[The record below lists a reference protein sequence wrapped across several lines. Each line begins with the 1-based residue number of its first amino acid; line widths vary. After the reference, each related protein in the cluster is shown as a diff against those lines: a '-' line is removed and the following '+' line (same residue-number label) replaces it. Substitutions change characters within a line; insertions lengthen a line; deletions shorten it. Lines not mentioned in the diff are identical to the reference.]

1 MIERIPPAITY
12 GPIVQG
18 SRKIETK
25 TPTKNRGFFMLCR
38 FLLFFHIFLSK
49 LNVMEIKEIVSYF
62 LNAESNILEVSFRTI
77 KDSEDVL
84 RTDNID
90 YSISEEYGYVLE
102 SEDFGFYDDE
112 FEDEEDYYEDPKIEL
127 DEEVL
132 MSFLNEYYEVNP
144 KSLPK
149 PEYY

>member
-1 MIERIPPAITY
+1 
-12 GPIVQG
+12 
-18 SRKIETK
+18 
-25 TPTKNRGFFMLCR
+25 MLYR
-38 FLLFFHIFLSK
+38 FLYFFYIFVSK

-77 KDSEDVL
+77 EDSEDVL
-84 RTDNID
+84 RMDNID

-102 SEDFGFYDDE
+102 SDYFNFFEDDDDE
-112 FEDEEDYYEDPKIEL
+112 NDYMNLELEL
-127 DEEVL
+127 DEDVL
-132 MSFLNEYYEVNP
+132 ISLLNEYYEVNP